1 MKTTNRMRLVLLAVV
16 AMLVAGVV
24 AVLACGPAAP
34 EQQSGG
40 AGDVSESVSALAT
53 EAPFVLPQSGDGE
66 RDDQQEDTGNEPT
79 PTATPY
85 PDDCKKKWN
94 LRTEVWEMVCP
105 PAGSRKIEHNLRRE
119 YNYHMEEKATR
130 QARGESMAVVE
141 RQVLI
146 RVKTHDAVDV
156 VVEFL
161 EARTDNFIW
170 RVKDPGAGG
179 RVGGLLDIELL
190 PALAEM
196 EDVLEVDQEIPP
208 SPGSLMRQSNP
219 TPTMTAVEQVRA
231 DQWHDAGVTGSG
243 VGVAVIDYDFRDF
256 RSRILPTLSQPV
268 EFFCYDGSGNPKYG
282 QLPLP
287 PATPPANFSACET
300 SASTP
305 PAPLPTR
312 RPHGT
317 DVAAAVMENAP
328 DGTLYISNPVNRM
341 QLEQAVDWLTRGTAD
356 NSVSGTHYDKSANDN
371 FDVRVINHSQT
382 YVWDGPGDGTSPFVS
397 RRERSPINIAGD
409 AVSRG
414 AVWVNAAGNQ
424 NKSTWFDHNPVFN
437 ATGNLSYNVFGG
449 GLPDCNSFTVDSS
462 KRYTIQARWSDEVV
476 RANIDLDLE
485 MYNLNSRV
493 GISMDPQSGRNG
505 HHPWEVLTL
514 PAGSLSSGQHC
525 VAVTKDP
532 GDPNDPNDSGEDV
545 PDWVQ
550 VQIFAGPGD
559 FATASRDPGHSI
571 SNPAE
576 SVNGGLLAVGAAK
589 VDPTSS
595 SSLILQDFSARGPL
609 PSTGH
614 PDKPDVVGL
623 NTDLLGTSFS
633 SPRVA
638 GAVALVVQ
646 GDGPGGRDPLP
657 AVVAGAMR
665 EHAEH
670 PSSSHPDQEWG
681 HGFSRLPSLEAPSVV
696 SVSHDSCNSQGALLV
711 DYSHPAVGTY
721 PMAFRVEAQQVSAQG
736 TGAAAYEQT
745 HIGTIRINPR
755 EVYLDTGT
763 DRGAYDVTARACT
776 EAGHCGPESSP
787 PTRFTTTAKVCNPRW
802 FQAVAG
808 DEQVTLWWN
817 PDPDATGY
825 KIELVGGSSDTVTG
839 EEHVIDGLVNGG
851 LYQYRLQVLGPGG
864 PSEWTS
870 PRSVTPRESTSR
882 PPVPTNLR
890 VGSNISRRYP
900 GLGLRWHSPLGSY
913 LYEVKVKG
921 GGADDWQRLSFQPSG
936 WDSEYSARF
945 FGGHERVGDS
955 FVLVGDAIIAGL
967 IPGTEY
973 HFAVRASRERN
984 SREMMDY
991 SPWSKPI
998 TVTTPG
1004 MRPANAP
1011 GNATAPALKAPPGD
1025 LMAEVDRTTVNLS
1038 WTAATNPNY
1047 VRQVVRRRD
1056 VSVVPE
1062 DWTEIT
1068 VGLDDTAYSDT
1079 GLTSGVTYRYRVRA
1093 YKSNGHYG
1101 QEKEGFADAVIP

>member
-1 MKTTNRMRLVLLAVV
+1 MSLTSWARPLLLIVV
-16 AMLVAGVV
+16 AMLVVGAV
-24 AVLACGPAAP
+24 AVLACGPAAAP
-34 EQQSGG
+34 HAAGG
-40 AGDVSESVSALAT
+40 GGEVPESVSALAT

-66 RDDQQEDTGNEPT
+66 RDDQQEDTGDEPT

-85 PDDCKKKWN
+85 PDDCKRKHN
-94 LRTEVWEMVCP
+94 LRTEVWEIVCP
-105 PAGSRKIEHNLRRE
+105 PAGSRKIEHNLRRH
-119 YNYHMEEKATR
+119 YNDHMEEKATR
-130 QARGESMAVVE
+130 QARGESMEVFE
-141 RQVLI
+141 RHVKI
-146 RVKTHDAVDV
+146 RVKNHDAVDV
-156 VVEFL
+156 VVEYL
-161 EARTDNFIW
+161 EARTDN
-170 RVKDPGAGG
+170 RVKGYKRSGG
-179 RVGGLLDIELL
+179 DGLVTAVLSIELL

-196 EDVLEVDQEIPP
+196 EDVLEVNREAMP
-208 SPGSLMRQSNP
+208 SPASLMRQSNP
-219 TPTMTAVEQVRA
+219 VPTMTAVERVRA

-268 EFFCYDGSGNPKYG
+268 EFFCYDGGGSVVDGR
-282 QLPLP
+282 LPLP
-287 PATPPANFSACET
+287 PATPPAEFSACET
-300 SASTP
+300 AASTP
-305 PAPLPTR
+305 PA

-317 DVAAAVMENAP
+317 DVVAAAMEVAP
-328 DGTLYISNPVNRM
+328 DATLYISNAFGVER
-341 QLEQAVDWLTRGTAD
+341 LEQAVDWLTRGTAD
-356 NSVSGTHYDKSANDN
+356 NTVSDTDYNKFGNDD
-371 FDVRVINHSQT
+371 FDVKVINHSQT
-382 YVWDGPGDGTSPFVS
+382 HPWDGSGDGTSPFVT
-397 RRERSPINIAGD
+397 RGERSPINISGD

-437 ATGNLSYNVFGG
+437 GGTGRLSYNSFGG
-449 GLPDCNSFTVDSS
+449 GLPDCNSFKVDSS
-462 KRYTIQARWSDEVV
+462 KAYTVQARWSDEVV
-476 RANIDLDLE
+476 RADINLDLE
-485 MYNLNSRV
+485 VYNLNSRV

-514 PAGSLSSGQHC
+514 PAGSLTSGQHC

-532 GDPNDPNDSGEDV
+532 GEDV
-545 PDWVQ
+545 PGWVQ
-550 VQIFAGPGD
+550 VQIFAGSED
-559 FATASRDPGHSI
+559 FATPSRDPGYSI

-589 VDPTSS
+589 VGPTSS

-609 PSTGH
+609 PNTGH

-623 NTDLLGTSFS
+623 NTDLSGTSYS

-638 GAVALVVQ
+638 GAVALVIQ

-681 HGFSRLPSLEAPSVV
+681 HGFSMLPSLEAPGVV

-711 DYSHPAVGTY
+711 NYSHPAVGTY
-721 PMAFRVEAQQVSAQG
+721 PMAFQIEAQQVSAQG
-736 TGAAAYEQT
+736 TGAAAYQQT

-763 DRGAYDVTARACT
+763 DRGSFDVTARACT

-787 PTRFTTTAKVCNPRW
+787 PMRFTTTAEVCEPRW

-825 KIELVGGSSDTVTG
+825 NIELVGGSSDTVTG

-864 PSEWTS
+864 PSEWTN
-870 PRSVTPRESTSR
+870 PRSVTPRDSTSR

-890 VGSNISRRYP
+890 VVSNISRRYP
-900 GLGLRWHSPLGSY
+900 GLGLRWRSPLGSY

-973 HFAVRASRERN
+973 HFAVRAARERDTGA
-984 SREMMDY
+984 SERLY
-991 SPWSKPI
+991 RSPWGKPI
-998 TVTTPG
+998 TVKTPG
-1004 MRPANAP
+1004 IRPANAP
-1011 GNATAPALKAPPGD
+1011 GNATAPALKAPPED
-1025 LMAEVDRTTVNLS
+1025 LMAEVDGTTVSLS
-1038 WTAATNPNY
+1038 WTAVTNPNY

-1079 GLTSGVTYRYRVRA
+1079 GLTSGTTYRYRVRA
-1093 YKSNGHYG
+1093 YKDNGNYG
-1101 QEKEGFADAVIP
+1101 EEKDGFADAVIP